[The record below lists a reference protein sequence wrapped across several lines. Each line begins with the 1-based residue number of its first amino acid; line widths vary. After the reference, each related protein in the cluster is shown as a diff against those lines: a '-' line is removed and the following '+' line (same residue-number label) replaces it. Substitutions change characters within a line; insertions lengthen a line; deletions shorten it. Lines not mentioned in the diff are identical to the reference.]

1 MESRRITVGDRTFT
15 VRVDGPETRHTV
27 LLLPDVGDP
36 VDVFDQVVAR
46 LTTSDLRTLAVES
59 VEGLEPADVHALLDA
74 LGVPYAHVAGRG
86 AGAEIGWQL
95 CSGPFGRFISLVVA
109 DRAHPAVPGPDGTVA
124 DTHCRPLELP
134 VTVLVTK
141 GLPRPVADAS
151 GRHVYGEFRVV
162 EVDVDN
168 VATEADH
175 EMATEIVLRTS
186 LW

>member
-141 GLPRPVADAS
+141 GLPRAGGAPARPPRKRAITGGGV
-151 GRHVYGEFRVV
+151 GRGKLAPQAPHPIGTPIRG
-162 EVDVDN
+162 
-168 VATEADH
+168 TP
-175 EMATEIVLRTS
+175 
-186 LW
+186 

>member
-141 GLPRPVADAS
+141 GLPRPVAPPA
-151 GRHVYGEFRVV
+151 GRPVNGELRVV
-162 EVDVDN
+162 GGCTAPQHDR
-168 VATEADH
+168 EARGDFRG
-175 EMATEIVLRTS
+175 IV
-186 LW
+186 